1 MGAGRK
7 VTQYPTSVKKVHEH
21 TLLLKVK
28 ENYFPGQAL
37 YASFVVTVMNVN
49 DLFVYVRVYGSP
61 LECVYGQSL
70 QKQEEGTAFPETG
83 VTNSACIV
91 GAGN

>member
-1 MGAGRK
+1 M
-7 VTQYPTSVKKVHEH
+7 PTSVKKVHEH

-49 DLFVYVRVYGSP
+49 DLFVYVRVYGS
-61 LECVYGQSL
+61 QSSMVDIFISNSPRYFL
-70 QKQEEGTAFPETG
+70 RQGLLTEFGTHQFD
-83 VTNSACIV
+83 
-91 GAGN
+91 